1 MTENSDSG
9 EIIVT
14 VEEEI
19 IDLIPRY
26 LEHRR
31 KDIKA
36 INKAVEDSD
45 FESIRLLGHSMKGS
59 GGGFGCDEITDIGDR
74 MEIAAKEKNSD
85 VIMELTHQ
93 LSSYLDRVRVVS
105 IPNKDI

>member
-1 MTENSDSG
+1 MTENNDSG
-9 EIIVT
+9 EIIVE
-14 VEEEI
+14 VEE
-19 IDLIPRY
+19 DLTDLMPRY
-26 LEHRR
+26 MEHRR

-36 INKAVEDSD
+36 IHKAMEESD
-45 FESIRLLGHSMKGS
+45 FEAIRGMGHSMKGS

-74 MEIAAKEKNSD
+74 MEIAAKEKNSGL
-85 VIMELTHQ
+85 IMELTHQ